1 MKRGSEGKRSRAKTL
16 EGRES
21 QMVSLAENL
30 AEKQLREGTASAQV
44 ITHYLKLGTSRERLE
59 QEKLTREN
67 LLLDAK
73 AELLTAS
80 KRNEELFVNAIEAM
94 KGYSGR
100 SDYQDDRE

>member
-1 MKRGSEGKRSRAKTL
+1 MRPGSGKKSQPRTL

-80 KRNEELFVNAIEAM
+80 KRNEELFMNAIEAM

-100 SDYQDDRE
+100 EERYLDEDD